1 MHLVAGET
9 RAGQQVSQCGLRI
22 FLIAGR
28 RERERLRTVAQ
39 NLQQAR
45 RRRQVAEPLTR
56 RDNGLPDLLIQ
67 AADPSACSATS
78 SWRYQVSVRSAGAVT
93 FRAPSSGVALS
104 LICTRTAIPAS

>member
-45 RRRQVAEPLTR
+45 RRRQVAEPSPGVITAC
-56 RDNGLPDLLIQ
+56 LI
-67 AADPSACSATS
+67 PH
-78 SWRYQVSVRSAGAVT
+78 
-93 FRAPSSGVALS
+93 SG
-104 LICTRTAIPAS
+104 R

>member
-45 RRRQVAEPLTR
+45 RRRQVAEP
-56 RDNGLPDLLIQ
+56 
-67 AADPSACSATS
+67 S
-78 SWRYQVSVRSAGAVT
+78 
-93 FRAPSSGVALS
+93 
-104 LICTRTAIPAS
+104 PA

>member
-67 AADPSACSATS
+67 AADPLRLQRDVQLAVPC
-78 SWRYQVSVRSAGAVT
+78 RSG
-93 FRAPSSGVALS
+93 P
-104 LICTRTAIPAS
+104 PAR

>member
-67 AADPSACSATS
+67 AADPCLQRDVQLAVPGVGPVRRRGDVQSA
-78 SWRYQVSVRSAGAVT
+78 
-93 FRAPSSGVALS
+93 SGVALS

>member
-45 RRRQVAEPLTR
+45 RRRQVGVVSE
-56 RDNGLPDLLIQ
+56 NGIYGHSRFCNTDFDDKL
-67 AADPSACSATS
+67 ACLNL
-78 SWRYQVSVRSAGAVT
+78 
-93 FRAPSSGVALS
+93 SGV
-104 LICTRTAIPAS
+104 